1 MNNLSYS
8 KSLKHC
14 GNSTDLEKQT
24 ATPFVPSVS
33 ISTQL
38 KDCRVVLEDISF
50 SCGAVKLQMLDLSQD
65 KTHTTD
71 SHHTTESDFLKNLC
85 LKTPV
90 AWGNAV
96 HERWTQLDDKVS
108 VKLHMCATLAE
119 TLTLLQESI
128 YNDAANIF
136 GHLQPKK
143 RNLAGQ
149 SRRTKLSIELIQQKN
164 LLLAQ
169 INSAASPEQKA
180 ALINCFLTLGPKFGL
195 FARQKKLAN
204 IVGSLKGPKI
214 NSRKTLRKQGKTF
227 LIPSAT
233 AA

>member
-8 KSLKHC
+8 KSSKHC

-90 AWGNAV
+90 AWGNSV
-96 HERWTQLDDKVS
+96 DQRWTQMDDKVS
-108 VKLHMCATLAE
+108 DKLHMCATLAE

-214 NSRKTLRKQGKTF
+214 NSTKTFGKQGKTF

>member
-8 KSLKHC
+8 KSSKHC

-90 AWGNAV
+90 AWGNSV

-164 LLLAQ
+164 LLLTQ
-169 INSAASPEQKA
+169 INSVASPEQKA
-180 ALINCFLTLGPKFGL
+180 ALTQLLLNV
-195 FARQKKLAN
+195 R
-204 IVGSLKGPKI
+204 SKI
-214 NSRKTLRKQGKTF
+214 WSLRKAEKTRKHRWLVKRAKNQF
-227 LIPSAT
+227 DKNL
-233 AA
+233 

>member
-1 MNNLSYS
+1 MSNLSYC
-8 KSLKHC
+8 KSSKHC

-214 NSRKTLRKQGKTF
+214 NSTKTLRKLGKTF
-227 LIPSAT
+227 LIPSPT